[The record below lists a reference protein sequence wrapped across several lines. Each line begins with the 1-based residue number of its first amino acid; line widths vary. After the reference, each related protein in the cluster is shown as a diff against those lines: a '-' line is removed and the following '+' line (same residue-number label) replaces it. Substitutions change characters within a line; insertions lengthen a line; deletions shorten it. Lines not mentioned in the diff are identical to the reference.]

1 MHICS
6 IRLPL
11 GALAE
16 PEAARVQATPALAQ
30 EPEALHR
37 LGRARFPELPAY
49 EELASEEAAAGV
61 LTFD

>member
-1 MHICS
+1 
-6 IRLPL
+6 
-11 GALAE
+11 LAE